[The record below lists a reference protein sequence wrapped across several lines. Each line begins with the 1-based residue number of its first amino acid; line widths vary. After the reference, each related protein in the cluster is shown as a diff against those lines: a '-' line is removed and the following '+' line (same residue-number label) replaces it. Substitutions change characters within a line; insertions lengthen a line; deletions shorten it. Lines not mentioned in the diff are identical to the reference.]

1 MTTRRE
7 LLLRVCAALWGLAIG
22 VSLLPFWTRP
32 APPNQPPGHMTAL
45 GIDAHASFR
54 FAVGL
59 MLLPMLVAFI
69 TRRATALLARD
80 DTRPWAR
87 NTFCAAT
94 VLTIWYVFNER
105 NLPVS
110 IGVPLAAL
118 VLAIALRRFD
128 AGFRRGDMILIPTVA
143 AVYIALLDLL
153 VHPVQKVMLAA
164 ILLVFAVRVGAAAL
178 GRAAR
183 PGAGAPTHLA
193 FAAAPLALALQTHFL
208 GYRQRHMPWPPLILA
223 LATPILLRLVV
234 PGTARACKRL
244 RVAIAFVVYPLAAYS
259 YFSAISLLAAE
270 GMPHADLFEDSHNV
284 LAASEMLR
292 GEKPYRDIIPSHG
305 LIQDGLLP
313 YAALRT
319 GPDTLGRVLKVRG
332 LVGALNVIGN
342 YAVAAAATGS
352 PEIGIATVFLG
363 MMMGTSGGSPR
374 VLPAMVALVVIAAA
388 LRKRDP
394 RWLAAAGALVV
405 LGIFTSLDFGGVAL
419 ITILVAALRFRGQR
433 LQALKYAAIGGVGAS
448 IVAFIVLAIY
458 GIAGDFVRVT
468 LFEIAPLTAA
478 YALPPYNMPPA
489 LAGMSNVPEVLAT
502 LFNKSVF
509 LYVAWALIAI
519 AAAAALARPDV
530 GRVLQ
535 PARTGWR
542 ARPTSRR
549 RARDEAILII
559 AVFSVITGLSY
570 AERHHLYWQFT
581 LAPLAVAAIF
591 RLSRSRDLSVRAFV
605 PAAVIVALMVGQ
617 PTQHLAIIGMLRH
630 AHGPIEPGWREL
642 GLPRAQ
648 GALIND
654 RDAAVIDVVHRYA
667 TPRLAEDETFFDFS
681 NRGLLYFLLDR
692 DCPIRQPEGAFY
704 ETEALQREVIA
715 RLERNPRVRFAL
727 VSAGVDAAAVDG
739 IPNSTRAPLVWAYI
753 QQHFA
758 LDYEEGGLAFWVR
771 R

>member
-1 MTTRRE
+1 MSAKRE

-22 VSLLPFWTRP
+22 ISLLPFWTRP
-32 APPNQPPGHMTAL
+32 APPTQPPGYMTAL

-59 MLLPMLVAFI
+59 MLLPLLVAFL
-69 TRRATALLARD
+69 TRRATTLLAGD
-80 DTRPWAR
+80 DTRAWAR

-94 VLTIWYVFNER
+94 VLAIWYVLNER
-105 NLPVS
+105 SFLVV
-110 IGVPLAAL
+110 IGIPLAAL
-118 VLAIALRRFD
+118 ILAIALRRFD

-143 AVYIALLDLL
+143 AVYIALLDLMPKP
-153 VHPVQKVMLAA
+153 VHAVMLTA
-164 ILLVFAVRVGAAAL
+164 IVVVFAVRFAVAAIPRSL
-178 GRAAR
+178 
-183 PGAGAPTHLA
+183 PPPLA

-208 GYRQRHMPWPPLILA
+208 GHRQRHMPWPPLIVA
-223 LATPILLRLVV
+223 LVTPFLLRLLV
-234 PGTARACKRL
+234 PGTARARKRL
-244 RVAIAFVVYPLAAYS
+244 RMAIAFVIYPLAAYA
-259 YFSAISLLAAE
+259 YLSATSLLAAE
-270 GMPHADLFEDSHNV
+270 GMPHADLFEDSHNL

-313 YAALRT
+313 YASLRS

-332 LVGALNVIGN
+332 LVGAINVIGN

-352 PEIGIATVFLG
+352 PEVGIATVFLG
-363 MMMGTSGGSPR
+363 MMMGTAGGSSR

-394 RWLAAAGALVV
+394 RWLAVAGALVV

-419 ITILVAALRFRGQR
+419 ITILIAALRFGGQR
-433 LQALKYAAIGGVGAS
+433 RRALAYAAIGGIGAS
-448 IVAFIVLAIY
+448 IVAFIILGIA

-489 LAGMSNVPEVLAT
+489 LAGMNNVPEVLAA
-502 LFNKSVF
+502 LFNKSAY
-509 LYVAWALIAI
+509 LYVVWALMAI
-519 AAAAALARPDV
+519 AAGAALARP
-530 GRVLQ
+530 
-535 PARTGWR
+535 WR
-542 ARPTSRR
+542 AGSPRR

-581 LAPLAVAAIF
+581 LAPLAAAAIF
-591 RLSRSRDLSVRAFV
+591 RLSRGRNPATRAFV
-605 PAAVIVALMVGQ
+605 PAAVVVALMAAQ
-617 PTQHLAIIGMLRH
+617 PTQHIAIAGSLRR

-642 GLPRAQ
+642 GLRRAQ

-667 TPRLAEDETFFDFS
+667 TPRLAEGETFFDFS

-715 RLERNPRVRFAL
+715 RIERNPHVRFVL
-727 VSAGVDAAAVDG
+727 VSAGVDTAAVDG
-739 IPNSTRAPLVWAYI
+739 VPNSTRAPLVWAYI

>member
-1 MTTRRE
+1 MTARPFDDAQRRRE

-22 VSLLPFWTRP
+22 ISLLPLWSRP
-32 APPNQPPGHMTAL
+32 APPNQPPGYMTTL

-54 FAVGL
+54 FAAGL
-59 MLLPMLVAFI
+59 MLLPLLVAFM
-69 TRRATALLARD
+69 TRRTTALLARD
-80 DTRPWAR
+80 DTRAWAR

-94 VLTIWYVFNER
+94 VLAIWYVLNER
-105 NLPVS
+105 SPLV
-110 IGVPLAAL
+110 IVGVPLAAL
-118 VLAIALRRFD
+118 ALAVALRRFD

-143 AVYIALLDLL
+143 AVYIALLDLMTKP
-153 VHPVQKVMLAA
+153 VHVVMLAA
-164 ILLVFAVRVGAAAL
+164 ILVVFAVRFAVAAIPRTL
-178 GRAAR
+178 
-183 PGAGAPTHLA
+183 PPPLA
-193 FAAAPLALALQTHFL
+193 FAVAPLALALQTHVL
-208 GYRQRHMPWPPLILA
+208 SYRQRHMPWPPLILA
-223 LATPILLRLVV
+223 LVTPFVLRLLV
-234 PGTARACKRL
+234 PGTARARKRL
-244 RVAIAFVVYPLAAYS
+244 RVAIAFVVYPLAAYA
-259 YFSAISLLAAE
+259 YLSAISLLAAE
-270 GMPHADLFEDSHNV
+270 GMPHADLFEDSHNL

-313 YAALRT
+313 YASLRT
-319 GPDTLGRVLKVRG
+319 GSETLGRALKVRG
-332 LVGALNVIGN
+332 LVGAINVIGN

-352 PEIGIATVFLG
+352 PEVGIATVFLG
-363 MMMGTSGGSPR
+363 MMMGTAGGSPR
-374 VLPAMVALVVIAAA
+374 VLPAIATLVVIAAA

-394 RWLAAAGALVV
+394 RWLAVAGVLVV

-419 ITILVAALRFRGQR
+419 ITILVAVLRFRGQR
-433 LQALKYAAIGGVGAS
+433 WRALTYAAIGGAGAS
-448 IVAFIVLAIY
+448 IAAFIILGLY

-468 LFEIAPLTAA
+468 LFEIAPLSAV

-502 LFNKSVF
+502 LFSKSAY
-509 LYVAWALIAI
+509 LYVAWALVAI
-519 AAAAALARPDV
+519 AAGAALARP
-530 GRVLQ
+530 
-535 PARTGWR
+535 WR
-542 ARPTSRR
+542 DGSPRR

-559 AVFSVITGLSY
+559 AVFTVVTGFSY

-581 LAPLAVAAIF
+581 LAALAAAAIF
-591 RLSRSRDLSVRAFV
+591 RLSRSRDAFARAFV
-605 PAAVIVALMVGQ
+605 PVAVVVALMVAQ
-617 PTQHLAIIGMLRH
+617 PTQHIAIAGALRR

-642 GLPRAQ
+642 GLPRAK

-654 RDAAVIDVVHRYA
+654 SDAAVIDVVYRYA
-667 TPRLAEDETFFDFS
+667 TPRLADGETFFDFS

-704 ETEALQREVIA
+704 ETETLQREVIA
-715 RLERNPRVRFAL
+715 RIEGNPRVRFVL

-739 IPNSTRAPLVWAYI
+739 IPNSARAPLVWAYI

>member
-1 MTTRRE
+1 MTARRE

-22 VSLLPFWTRP
+22 IALLPFWTRP
-32 APPNQPPGHMTAL
+32 APPTQPPGYMTAL
-45 GIDAHASFR
+45 GVDAHASFR

-59 MLLPMLVAFI
+59 MLLPLVVAFVA
-69 TRRATALLARD
+69 RRAIAILARD
-80 DTRPWAR
+80 DTRAWAR

-94 VLTIWYVFNER
+94 VLAIWYVLNER
-105 NLPVS
+105 SALVV
-110 IGVPLAAL
+110 IGLPLAAL

-153 VHPVQKVMLAA
+153 VEPVHKVMLAA
-164 ILLVFAVRVGAAAL
+164 ILLIFVVRFAVAIIPRTL
-178 GRAAR
+178 
-183 PGAGAPTHLA
+183 PPPLA

-208 GYRQRHMPWPPLILA
+208 SRSQRHMPWPPLILA
-223 LATPILLRLVV
+223 LLTPFALRLLI
-234 PGTARACKRL
+234 PGTARARKWL

-259 YFSAISLLAAE
+259 YLSAISLLAAE
-270 GMPHADLFEDSHNV
+270 GKPHADLFEDSHNL

-292 GEKPYRDIIPSHG
+292 GEKPYRDVIPSHG

-313 YAALRT
+313 YASLRT
-319 GPDTLGRVLKVRG
+319 GPDTLGRALKVRG
-332 LVGALNVIGN
+332 LVGAVNVIGT

-352 PEIGIATVFLG
+352 PEVGIATVFLG
-363 MMMGTSGGSPR
+363 MMMGTAGGSPR
-374 VLPAMVALVVIAAA
+374 VLPAIAALVVIAAA

-394 RWLAAAGALVV
+394 RWLVAAGALVV

-433 LQALKYAAIGGVGAS
+433 LRALACAAIGGVGAS
-448 IVAFIVLAIY
+448 IVAFILLGIY

-468 LFEIAPLTAA
+468 LFEIVPLTAA

-489 LAGMSNVPEVLAT
+489 LAGISNVPEVLAT
-502 LFNKSVF
+502 LFNKSSY
-509 LYVAWALIAI
+509 LYVAWAIVAI
-519 AAAAALARPDV
+519 AAAAALARPRQD
-530 GRVLQ
+530 GS
-535 PARTGWR
+535 P
-542 ARPTSRR
+542 RR
-549 RARDEAILII
+549 RARDEAILIV
-559 AVFSVITGLSY
+559 AVFTVATGLSY

-581 LAPLAVAAIF
+581 LAALAAAGIF
-591 RLSRSRDLSVRAFV
+591 RLSRSRDPATRAFV
-605 PAAVIVALMVGQ
+605 PLAVVVALMAAQ
-617 PTQHLAIIGMLRH
+617 PTQHIAIVGTLRR
-630 AHGPIEPGWREL
+630 AQGPIAPGWREL

-654 RDAAVIDVVHRYA
+654 SDAAVIDVVYRYA
-667 TPRLAEDETFFDFS
+667 TPRLAEGETFFDFS
-681 NRGLLYFLLDR
+681 NRGLLFFLLGR

-715 RLERNPRVRFAL
+715 RIEGNPRIRFAL

-739 IPNSTRAPLVWAYI
+739 IPNSARAPLVWAYI

-758 LDYEEGGLAFWVR
+758 LEHEEGGLAFWVR

>member
-1 MTTRRE
+1 MMRE
-7 LLLRVCAALWGLAIG
+7 LLLRVCTALWGLAIG
-22 VSLLPFWTRP
+22 VSLLPFWTRS
-32 APPNQPPGHMTAL
+32 APPNQPPGYMTAL

-59 MLLPMLVAFI
+59 MLMPLLVAFI
-69 TRRATALLARD
+69 ARRATALLARD
-80 DTRPWAR
+80 DTRAWAR

-94 VLTIWYVFNER
+94 VLAMWYVLNER
-105 NLPVS
+105 SLLVT

-118 VLAIALRRFD
+118 ILAVALRRFD

-153 VHPVQKVMLAA
+153 VEPVHKVMLAA

-193 FAAAPLALALQTHFL
+193 FAVAPLALAMQTHFL

-223 LATPILLRLVV
+223 LITPILLRLFV
-234 PGTARACKRL
+234 PDTARARKRL
-244 RVAIAFVVYPLAAYS
+244 RVGIAFVVYPLAAYA

-270 GMPHADLFEDSHNV
+270 GMPHADLFEDSHNL

-292 GEKPYRDIIPSHG
+292 GELLYREVIPSHG

-332 LVGALNVIGN
+332 LVGAINVIGN

-352 PEIGIATVFLG
+352 PEVGIATVFLG
-363 MMMGTSGGSPR
+363 MMMGTAGGSPR

-394 RWLAAAGALVV
+394 RWLAVAGALVV

-433 LQALKYAAIGGVGAS
+433 LRALTYAAIGGVGAS

-468 LFEIAPLTAA
+468 LLEIAPLTAA

-502 LFNKSVF
+502 LFNKSAY
-509 LYVAWALIAI
+509 LYVVWALIAV
-519 AAAAALARPDV
+519 AAAAALARP
-530 GRVLQ
+530 
-535 PARTGWR
+535 WR
-542 ARPTSRR
+542 DGSLRR

-581 LAPLAVAAIF
+581 LAPLAAAAIF
-591 RLSRSRDLSVRAFV
+591 RLARSRNPSPRAFV
-605 PAAVIVALMVGQ
+605 PLAVVVALMAAQ

-654 RDAAVIDVVHRYA
+654 RDAAIIDVVHRYA
-667 TPRLAEDETFFDFS
+667 TPRLAEGETFFDFS

-715 RLERNPRVRFAL
+715 RIERNPRVRFAL

-753 QQHFA
+753 QEHFA